1 MNLNQ
6 LLEHSISGNSISE
19 NGAYFFMSS
28 IMKGEVSEILLSSFL
43 TSIKMRGETKE
54 ELLGFVKAM
63 REVALRPNQALDF
76 KFLDTC
82 GTGGDGKNSI
92 NISTLSALNLG
103 SMGVKVAKHGNRAV
117 SSNSGS
123 SDLLFSMGYNIQ
135 KPIEESIKLLVE
147 KNFCFLFAPIYHP
160 SMKFAAEVRKQLAMK
175 TVFNILGPLSNPF
188 SPKFQVM
195 GVYTKELFPKV
206 SYVLSNLVEKA
217 ILCHSKDGF
226 DEFSIFDDT
235 DYIFIDKGKVTEHEF
250 KISNLDL
257 PNLNPE
263 EIFTKSKE
271 ESFFISEKILNGD
284 KLSGSH
290 QVALNS
296 GVALFLMEETNSIE
310 EGYKSSLKNLHS
322 GAVKKYLV
330 SLKN

>member
-1 MNLNQ
+1 MNLNE
-6 LLEHSISGNSISE
+6 LLQHSINGNSISE

-28 IMKGEVSEILLSSFL
+28 IMKGDVSEILLSSFL
-43 TSIKMRGETKE
+43 TSIKIRGEAKE

-63 REVALRPNQALDF
+63 REASLKPNKEFNF

-92 NISTLSALNLG
+92 NISTLSAINLG
-103 SMGVKVAKHGNRAV
+103 SMGLKVAKHGNRAV

-123 SDLLFSMGYNIQ
+123 SDLLNLMGYNIQ
-135 KPIEESIKLLVE
+135 KSVEDSVKLLEE

-160 SMKFAAEVRKQLAMK
+160 SMKFAVEVRKQLAMK

-188 SPKFQVM
+188 SPMFQIM
-195 GVYTKELFPKV
+195 GVYSKDLFPKV

-235 DYIFIDKGKVTEHEF
+235 DYILIEKGKVTEHEF
-250 KISNLDL
+250 QISNLKL
-257 PNLNPE
+257 PKLNPD

-271 ESFFISEKILNGD
+271 DSFAISEKILLGE
-284 KLSGSH
+284 KLSGSYA
-290 QVALNS
+290 VALNS
-296 GVALFLMEETNSIE
+296 GVGLFLMEEAKSIE
-310 EGYKSSLKNLHS
+310 EGFEISLKNLFT
-322 GAVKKYLV
+322 GNVKSYFD
-330 SLKN
+330 SLK